1 MTDFIGVDDLATFMS
16 ADASSLDAALA
27 SLAISAAQAVVRNYL
42 GQTITH
48 VTDDDVFLDGTGKPW
63 LRLPQRPVI
72 SVESVTE
79 NGTSVSTDDYLL
91 RDAYL
96 LRADRHSRWCM
107 GNRNIEVVYTHGYDT
122 AALDSDTSDSD
133 FDATHVPA
141 DISLVAL
148 ILARRFYEKA
158 QTGEQ
163 GILRSETIG
172 SYSYTLESSAAGSEM
187 LDAERAVLDS
197 YRVEGYR

>member
-1 MTDFIGVDDLATFMS
+1 MET
-16 ADASSLDAALA
+16 ALA
-27 SLAISAAQAVVRNYL
+27 SIAVAAAQAVVRNYL
-42 GQTITH
+42 AQTITR
-48 VTDDDVFLDGTGKPW
+48 VTDDDIYLDGTGKPW

-72 SVESVTE
+72 SVASVTE
-79 NGTSVSTDDYLL
+79 NGSALDSSDYLL
-91 RDAYL
+91 RDSYL
-96 LRADRHSRWCM
+96 LRADRHSRWCQ

-133 FDATHVPA
+133 FDTTHVPA

-148 ILARRFYEKA
+148 ILARRFYDKA

-187 LDAERAVLDS
+187 LDAERAVLDV
-197 YRVEGYR
+197 YRVEGYQ